1 MANAPR
7 RTARTL
13 VVALAAAITCGP
25 AAAEAFTIFGD
36 SPLVS
41 SGQVQSLPFT
51 LFGEQ
56 VTPRLDLDGFLRYQ
70 WIGARQNGVTRG
82 LMAPEVSLD
91 VNLQLTAQQR
101 IHALF
106 RPLDQG
112 NGRPTVYQWPDQA
125 GWTVRADGEP
135 AAIWYEGQPF
145 NWLTPRDSFPLDIA
159 VAGGR
164 LPLYFH
170 NGLWFDNIIDGV
182 ALAKLNLQVGNLSN
196 FGLVYFLTRGQT
208 QGGTTAAE
216 RREERKNVTGLV
228 ANADWYAYHIEA
240 SWALGYDNTTT
251 VAFPADLDRHFWGL
265 SVTRTFGD
273 AGVSLRLL
281 GSSGNRSRGAGQLF
295 VVETAKGFDGFRV
308 YANGFVGTTDWLPVS
323 EQGSR
328 TNRLG
333 ILFTQDR
340 LLPFPGLRGFAS
352 DSAGAVAGVV
362 FNPRGTITFTPE
374 IGGVRDNSRRHSDQI
389 GGALQIQA
397 DLAGLLMPGPTLE
410 DTRRRGLLYGLLAV
424 LTLAG
429 VDNRNDE
436 RGQGRGDY
444 GARLELIYKF

>member
-1 MANAPR
+1 MG
-7 RTARTL
+7 ARGWL
-13 VVALAAAITCGP
+13 GGVVTAAILSG
-25 AAAEAFTIFGD
+25 AAGAEAFTVFGKP
-36 SPLVS
+36 PLVS
-41 SGQVQSLPFT
+41 SGQVESLPFT

-56 VTPRLDLDGFLRYQ
+56 VTPRLDVDGFLRYQ
-70 WIGARQNGVTRG
+70 IVGSRLNGATGG
-82 LMAPEVSLD
+82 LMAPELNLD

-112 NGRPTVYQWPDQA
+112 NGRPTVYQWPDNA

-145 NWLTPRDSFPLDIA
+145 NWLTPRDSFPLDVS

-164 LPLYFH
+164 LPLFFH
-170 NGLWFDNIIDGV
+170 NGLWFDNIIDGF

-196 FGLVYFLTRGQT
+196 LGVVYFLTRGQT
-208 QGGTTAAE
+208 QGGTTPAE

-228 ANADWYAYHIEA
+228 TYVDWSAYHVEA
-240 SWALGYDNTTT
+240 SWALAYDNGSRR
-251 VAFPADLDRHFWGL
+251 FEEDLDRHFWGV

-281 GSSGNRSRGAGQLF
+281 GNTGNDSRGAGVLF
-295 VVETAKGFDGFRV
+295 VVETAKGFDGWRV
-308 YANGFVGTTDWLPVS
+308 YANGFVGSDNWLPVS

-352 DSAGAVAGVV
+352 DSLGGVV
-362 FNPRGTITFTPE
+362 GVILNAKGTITVTPE
-374 IGGVRDNSRRHSDQI
+374 LGAVRDNSRQRNDQI
-389 GGALQIQA
+389 GGAVQVSA
-397 DLAGLLMPGPTLE
+397 DLASLLMPGTTLE
-410 DTRRRGLLYGLLAV
+410 DTRRRGLLYGLQGL
-424 LTLAG
+424 LTLAAVG
-429 VDNRNDE
+429 NRDD
-436 RGQGRGDY
+436 GTGHGRSDY

>member
-1 MANAPR
+1 MPA
-7 RTARTL
+7 ARWL
-13 VVALAAAITCGP
+13 GGVLAAVIVCGP
-25 AAAEAFTIFGD
+25 AGAHAFTLFGEP
-36 SPLVS
+36 PLVS
-41 SGQVQSLPFT
+41 SGQVKSLPFT

-56 VTPRLDLDGFLRYQ
+56 VTPRLDIDGYLRYQ
-70 WIGARQNGVTRG
+70 WVGARMNGVSGG
-82 LMAPEVSLD
+82 LMAPELSLD

-101 IHALF
+101 VHALF

-112 NGRPTVYQWPDQA
+112 NGRPTVYQWPDNA
-125 GWTVRADGEP
+125 GWTVRAEGEL

-145 NWLTPRDSFPLDIA
+145 NWLTPRDSFPLDVS

-170 NGLWFDNIIDGV
+170 NGLWFDNILDGF
-182 ALAKLNLQVGNLSN
+182 ALAKLNLQVGNLSTL
-196 FGLVYFLTRGQT
+196 GLVYFLSRGQT
-208 QGGTTAAE
+208 QGGTTELE
-216 RREERKNVTGLV
+216 RREERKNVMGLV
-228 ANADWYAYHIEA
+228 ANADWYAYHVEA
-240 SWALGYDNTTT
+240 SWAASYDNPTTL
-251 VAFPADLDRHFWGL
+251 AFPEDRDRHFWGV

-281 GSSGNRSRGAGQLF
+281 GSTGNRSRGAGALF

-308 YANGFVGTTDWLPVS
+308 YANGFVGSDDWLPVS
-323 EQGSR
+323 VQGSR
-328 TNRLG
+328 TSRLG

-352 DSAGAVAGVV
+352 DSVGGVAGVIL
-362 FNPRGTITFTPE
+362 NPKGTITVTPE
-374 IGGVRDNSRRHSDQI
+374 IGLVRNNSRQRYDQI

-397 DLAGLLMPGPTLE
+397 DVASLLMPGATLE
-410 DTRRRGLLYGLLAV
+410 DTRRRGLLYGLLGV

-429 VDNRNDE
+429 VENRND
-436 RGQGRGDY
+436 GLGHSRGDY